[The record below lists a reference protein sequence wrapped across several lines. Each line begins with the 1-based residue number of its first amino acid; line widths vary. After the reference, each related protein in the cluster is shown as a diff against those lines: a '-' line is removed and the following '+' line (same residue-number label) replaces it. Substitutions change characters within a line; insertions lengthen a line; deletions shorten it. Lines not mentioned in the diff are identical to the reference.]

1 MLRCA
6 QHDSSSMTVLF
17 YCCAMGLAVNIV
29 SRSGI
34 TWRFEKLY
42 MNQGSEVIMNQQY
55 HICHNGGASGSQMS
69 VNTLGRENDGSI
81 ESPEQRNEH
90 IQSG

>member
-6 QHDSSSMTVLF
+6 QNDRTALGMTVLF
-17 YCCAMGLAVNIV
+17 YCCAMGLAVNMV

-42 MNQGSEVIMNQQY
+42 LNQGSEVIKNQQY
-55 HICHNGGASGSQMS
+55 HICHNCGASGSQMS
-69 VNTLGRENDGSI
+69 VNT
-81 ESPEQRNEH
+81 
-90 IQSG
+90 